1 MKLRTAD
8 GVLLHADHRPHARTD
23 VCVVL
28 AHGFTNH
35 TRTPH
40 VRRIGEGLGLHLPV
54 LAYDGRGHG
63 RSGGHSTVGDLE
75 PLDVDVAVGAARQ
88 LGYERVVTCGWSLGA
103 SNVLRHAG
111 LQGMPVG
118 GHVLRN
124 APDAVVSV
132 SALSRW
138 YYRDTVPM
146 RRVHYAIERRSG
158 RAFARAVLGTRI
170 WHQDWEVLPL
180 SPAQAVAR
188 IAPTP
193 LLLIHGDRDAYFP
206 LEHPQALL
214 EASGGHAELWLEPG
228 MGHAEK
234 ATSPELIARI
244 AAHIQK
250 LVPTLETGMTA

>member
-8 GVLLHADHRPHARTD
+8 GVLLHADHRPHTRTD

-40 VRRIGEGLGLHLPV
+40 VRRIREGLAQSLPV

-88 LGYERVVTCGWSLGA
+88 LGYERVVTCGFSLGA

-111 LQGMPVG
+111 LQGMEVG

-124 APDAVVSV
+124 APDAVVAV
-132 SALSRW
+132 SAISRW
-138 YYRDTVPM
+138 YYRDTIAM
-146 RRVHYAIERRSG
+146 RRVHYAIERRAG
-158 RAFARAVLGTRI
+158 RAFARAVLRTRI

-180 SPAQAVAR
+180 SPTQAAAR

-193 LLLIHGDRDAYFP
+193 LLLVHGDRDAYFP
-206 LEHPQALL
+206 VEHPEALV
-214 EASGGHAELWLEPG
+214 EASGGHAQLWLVPG

-234 ATSPELIARI
+234 ATTPELVTRI
-244 AAHIQK
+244 AAHINE
-250 LVPTLETGMTA
+250 VVAA